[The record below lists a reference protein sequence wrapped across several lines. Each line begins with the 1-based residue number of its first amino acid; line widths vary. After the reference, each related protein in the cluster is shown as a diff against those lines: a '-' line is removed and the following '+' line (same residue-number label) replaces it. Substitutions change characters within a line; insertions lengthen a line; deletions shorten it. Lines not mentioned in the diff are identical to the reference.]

1 METSPECHTTVTL
14 APPFRNRPVDIQTR
28 VRNPTP
34 STTHAA
40 KVRDVAVSF
49 CAGFNRTRMVKE
61 RILVAD
67 DEEDVLEL
75 VAMNLVSA
83 GFQVLRSEDG
93 TSALDVARK
102 ECPSLIVLDLM
113 MPGMTGLEVCKAL
126 KHDDATAEIP
136 IVLLTAKTAEIDR
149 ILAFE
154 LGADDYVTKPFS
166 PRELVL
172 RVKAIL
178 RRRMESVASTDE
190 RSLQAG
196 RINLDLERHNV
207 VVEGAQV
214 ELTAIEFKLLTALME
229 RRGRV
234 QSREALLST
243 VWGMDREIEP
253 RTVDTHLRR
262 LREKLGQ
269 AGDQIHT
276 VRGFG
281 YRLDE
286 E

>member
-1 METSPECHTTVTL
+1 
-14 APPFRNRPVDIQTR
+14 
-28 VRNPTP
+28 
-34 STTHAA
+34 
-40 KVRDVAVSF
+40 
-49 CAGFNRTRMVKE
+49 MVKE

-67 DEEDVLEL
+67 DEEDVLDL
-75 VAMNLVSA
+75 VAMNLGSA

-178 RRRMESVASTDE
+178 RRRMESIISTNE
-190 RSLQAG
+190 QTLQAG
-196 RINLDLERHNV
+196 RINLDLERHHV
-207 VVEGAQV
+207 VVDGTQV
-214 ELTAIEFKLLTALME
+214 ELTAIEFKLLTTLME

-269 AGDQIHT
+269 AGGQIHT

-286 E
+286 